1 MKEDTIICRCED
13 LTYKDVLDAIK
24 MGMTTVSEVR
34 KAIRA
39 GMGPCQGRT
48 CGRLIAQII
57 SQETGR
63 PISEV
68 WDTTHRPPLITTP
81 LGILAGGDCDEE

>member
-1 MKEDTIICRCED
+1 MKPDTIICRCED
-13 LTYKDVLDAIK
+13 ITYQDVLDAIQ
-24 MGMTTVSEVR
+24 MGMRTVTEVK

-57 SQETGR
+57 SQETGK

-68 WDTTHRPPLITTP
+68 WDSSHRPPLMTTP
-81 LGILAGGDCDEE
+81 MGVLAGGHCDEE